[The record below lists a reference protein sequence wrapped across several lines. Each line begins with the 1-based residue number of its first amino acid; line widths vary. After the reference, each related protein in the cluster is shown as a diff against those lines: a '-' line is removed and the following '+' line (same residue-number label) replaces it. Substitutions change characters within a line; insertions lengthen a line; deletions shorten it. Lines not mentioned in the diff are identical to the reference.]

1 MKILKFCEKNFD
13 LKVKSFQVLFEEDKD
28 NLINYSKGN
37 GQHNLKLNISAFI
50 CYFSYD
56 RDEPLNDKDVDTL
69 VELLDSFFEFSE
81 INNFNKRWNCSS
93 MLKSLL
99 NNQSLDASIQ
109 EILKNLVNNDYFQK
123 VGVLFLNETLMKLKG
138 GIYFEENEDFNLN
151 QLDFKNISIPLTNKN
166 LLTDI
171 IFFEQP
177 EVMNVENLNN
187 GKLNIFFQGEVLVSG
202 IYSSSGPIGL
212 IFAWN
217 EYYTKLHYKYLDL
230 YSQICSVAIELSKT
244 LKQLNFAIN
253 DVKFYKES
261 MYASDSLARI
271 GKLSATIAHELKN
284 PLVAIG
290 GFSYR
295 LKKFVNDDK
304 GSYYLDI
311 IISEIKRLE
320 NIVGEILNY
329 SKTLNVN
336 KEEIVANDIISNA
349 WKIVA
354 EKARVNNINLVN
366 EIDNNLLI
374 YVDEIRLKQVLINL
388 FDNAIDAIG
397 LKGTIKIEAI
407 FSEKSVIIY
416 IKDSGSGISE
426 NTLPKIFD
434 PFFTTKENGTGLG
447 LALSKKIL
455 MAHGGDLNIFN
466 SGSGAV
472 VAILIPKCNN

>member
-1 MKILKFCEKNFD
+1 MKILKFCEKIFS
-13 LKVKSFQVLFEEDKD
+13 LRVKSFQVFFKEDKD
-28 NLINYSKGN
+28 NLINYSKGK
-37 GQHNLKLNISAFI
+37 GQYDLELNISSFI
-50 CYFSYD
+50 CHFSYD
-56 RDEPLNDKDVDTL
+56 RDKPLNDDNVNTL
-69 VELLDSFFEFSE
+69 IDLLDSFFEFSE
-81 INNFNKRWNCSS
+81 INNFNKRWDCSS

-99 NNQSLDASIQ
+99 NNQSLDTSIQ
-109 EILKNLVNNDYFQK
+109 EILKILVNNDYFKK

-138 GIYFEENEDFNLN
+138 IIYYDKDENFNSN
-151 QLDFKNISIPLTNKN
+151 QLDFKKINIPLTNKS

-177 EVMNVENLNN
+177 EIINVENLNN
-187 GKLNIFFQGEVLVSG
+187 DKLKIFFQGDVLISG
-202 IYSSSGPIGL
+202 IYSSTGPIGL

-261 MYASDSLARI
+261 VYASDSLARI

-295 LKKFVNDDK
+295 LKKIVSDDK
-304 GSYYLDI
+304 GLYYLDI

-336 KEEIVANDIISNA
+336 KEEILANDLISDA
-349 WKIVA
+349 WKIVS
-354 EKARVNNINLVN
+354 EKAKVNNVKLIN
-366 EIDNNLLI
+366 EIDSKLLI

-426 NTLPKIFD
+426 DTLPKIFD

-447 LALSKKIL
+447 LSLSKKIL

-472 VAILIPKCNN
+472 AAILIPRYNN